1 MYYSIDGEKW
11 NKIENSIEVSSY
23 NHNVLSGFL
32 GLRLGLCSMGDG
44 KVKFKNFIYRSIK

>member
-11 NKIENSIEVSSY
+11 NKIENSVEVSSY

-32 GLRLGLCSMGDG
+32 GLRLGLCSMGNG
-44 KVKFKNFIYRSIK
+44 KVKFKDFIYKSIK